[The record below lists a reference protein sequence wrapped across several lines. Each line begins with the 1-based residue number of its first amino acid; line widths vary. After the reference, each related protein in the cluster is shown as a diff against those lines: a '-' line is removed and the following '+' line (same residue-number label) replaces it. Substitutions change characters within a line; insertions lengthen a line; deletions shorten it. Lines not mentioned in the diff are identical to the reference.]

1 LGMCKRKKA
10 GNKIEQESEAPE
22 KSPHQFSVSY
32 ADMEKLPEDFNT
44 AQDILKRQLK
54 DKEKREKREA
64 DRERAEQEGSQAELR
79 EEVCPE
85 DELIASLGE
94 LLEFVK
100 TNKDCVDTVL
110 AEDAL
115 LRRVEAD
122 GDVGAMVSARDDEVA
137 GPEPGVKRLLL
148 QKGVDILLDKQ
159 TKKEEE
165 YESNISEAINEQQQ
179 AAFSKEIQKTEEM
192 KNKIEEEYR
201 RRMAGNNISPEE

>member
-10 GNKIEQESEAPE
+10 GNKIEQEFEAPD

-32 ADMEKLPEDFNT
+32 ADMEKLLEDFNT

-94 LLEFVK
+94 LLEFVM

-122 GDVGAMVSARDDEVA
+122 GDVGAMVAAGDDEVA

>member
-1 LGMCKRKKA
+1 MGMCKRKKA
-10 GNKIEQESEAPE
+10 GNKIEQEFEAPE

-32 ADMEKLPEDFNT
+32 ADMEKLLEDFNT